1 MKDITH
7 YEKDIQVQNHQREL
21 MRKAAQWRLTQDA
34 KPRAVRRRRMVPA
47 LIIRVLAILRLP
59 R

>member
-7 YEKDIQVQNHQREL
+7 YEKDIQVQNHQQEL
-21 MRKAAQWRLTQDA
+21 VQQATQWRLTQDA
-34 KPRAVRRRRMVPA
+34 TAQPARRRAIPA
-47 LIIRVLAILRLP
+47 LVINVLAVLRLW